1 MPPRSNNPAK
11 RTIAIESTG
20 EAYLELLRDRG
31 IEYFFG
37 NGGTDFAPLVEA
49 FAKAA
54 AQGSTAPKPITV
66 PHEYVAVS
74 MADGFYR
81 VTGRP
86 QAVMV
91 HVIVGTANA
100 AGAIMNASR
109 ANVPILFTA
118 GRTPLT
124 EAGLKGTRN
133 IHIHWAQ
140 EAFDQGGL
148 VREFVKWDY
157 ELRNF
162 TQIETVV
169 DRALEVAM
177 AEPRGP
183 VYLML
188 PREVLA
194 QEHAEFT
201 YISPSRHQVQSARF
215 PAPERIKEAAEALA
229 SATSPLIISQ
239 RVGLHPSAVKSLVAL
254 AESFAIPV
262 VSPAG
267 MYMNFPSNHPLHLGY
282 VAEPLVQEADVVLVI
297 DADVP
302 WFPSVG
308 RPKDTATI
316 IHMGVDPFFSRY
328 PVRGYP
334 CDIPIDADSQVA
346 IPLLTQE
353 LGRLRARA
361 ERAIAERFA
370 RVRAQHETQQR
381 AAAERLT
388 QVQHDRPIDF
398 EWVSHC
404 IDQVK
409 DDETI
414 LVNEYDLNLAQVQ
427 LTVPGSYFAASP
439 ASGLGWGTGAALGV
453 KLAAPEKTVIA
464 TLGEGAY
471 MFGCPTAA
479 HFVSRAYNLPVLF
492 VIFNNQCWNAVKRA
506 TKGIYPNGWAAKTN
520 YWPFTDL
527 TPSPAYDRMAD
538 VHDGYGEVVEDPAE
552 VLPALR
558 RGLKA
563 VRQERRQAIL
573 NIFCKHP

>member
-1 MPPRSNNPAK
+1 MPPRSNKPAK

-81 VTGRP
+81 VSGRP

-124 EAGLKGTRN
+124 EEGLKGTRN

-140 EAFDQGGL
+140 ESFDQGGL

-162 TQIETVV
+162 TQVETVV
-169 DRALEVAM
+169 DRALEIAM

-183 VYLML
+183 VYLTL
-188 PREVLA
+188 PREILA
-194 QEHAEFT
+194 EEHTEFT
-201 YISPSRHQVQSARF
+201 YTAPSRHQVQAPRY
-215 PAPERIKEAAEALA
+215 PAPERLKEAAEALA
-229 SATSPLIISQ
+229 SAKSPLIVTQ
-239 RVGLHPSAVKSLVAL
+239 RVGLHPSAVKSLVEL

-282 VAEPLVQEADVVLVI
+282 VAEPLVQEADAILVI

-308 RPKDTATI
+308 KPKETATI

-334 CDIPIDADSQVA
+334 CDIPIDADSRVA

-353 LGRLRARA
+353 LGRSRARA
-361 ERAIAERFA
+361 EWAIAERFA
-370 RVRAQHETQQR
+370 RVRAQHEAQQR
-381 AAAERLT
+381 AAEERLA
-388 QVQHDRPIDF
+388 QVQQDRPIDF
-398 EWVSHC
+398 DWLSHC
-404 IDQVK
+404 IEQVK

-414 LVNEYDLNLAQVQ
+414 LVNEYDLNLTQVQ

-439 ASGLGWGTGAALGV
+439 ASGLGWGTGAVLGI

-479 HFVSRAYNLPVLF
+479 HFVARASNLPVLF

-506 TKGIYPNGWAAKTN
+506 TKGIYPNGWAAKTD

-527 TPSPAYDRMAD
+527 TPSPAYERMAD
-538 VHDGYGEVVEDPAE
+538 VHGGYGELVEDPAE

-563 VRQERRQAIL
+563 VREEKRQAIL